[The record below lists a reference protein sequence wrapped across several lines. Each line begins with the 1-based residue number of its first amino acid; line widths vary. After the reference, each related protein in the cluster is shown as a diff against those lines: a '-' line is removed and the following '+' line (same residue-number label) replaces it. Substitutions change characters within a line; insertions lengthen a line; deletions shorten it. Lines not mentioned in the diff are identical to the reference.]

1 MTPLFARSETPA
13 KLADSTQQQLSMYAL
28 AASAAGVGVLAL
40 ASTANA
46 KVIYTPA
53 KVKIVQSE
61 GLITFDLNHDGIPD
75 FGLSNVYRQT
85 SSNQVWSLK
94 AVQVK
99 QANEI
104 IEGQPCY
111 RSEFCAAALPKG
123 AKIGLK
129 GQFQQD
135 PGYGLRMIQLAICD
149 SCSNNGPWLNVK
161 QAYLGLKFV
170 IKGKTHFGWAQV
182 KLSHPMYGT
191 INATLT
197 AYAYETIPDKA
208 IVAGATR
215 GTDES
220 DLEQPDAAL
229 ITPIP
234 DTPQPV
240 TLGTLALGAPG
251 LSIWRR
257 TDCGIR
263 HH

>member
-1 MTPLFARSETPA
+1 
-13 KLADSTQQQLSMYAL
+13 
-28 AASAAGVGVLAL
+28 
-40 ASTANA
+40 
-46 KVIYTPA
+46 
-53 KVKIVQSE
+53 
-61 GLITFDLNHDGIPD
+61 
-75 FGLSNVYRQT
+75 
-85 SSNQVWSLK
+85 
-94 AVQVK
+94 
-99 QANEI
+99 
-104 IEGQPCY
+104 
-111 RSEFCAAALPKG
+111 
-123 AKIGLK
+123 
-129 GQFQQD
+129 
-135 PGYGLRMIQLAICD
+135 
-149 SCSNNGPWLNVK
+149 VK